1 MCDEIPEEQQPEI
14 KNVKKKPGRPR
25 KNKPAQP
32 NPKKG
37 IVSTPE
43 DLEHCIEFLYDKPSV
58 FKKLLAFFKL
68 MAVEKLHIV
77 FTTKSIIIYCIDS
90 HNKIYTRVEI
100 DCDKVNHYYC
110 KNEIDIGLM
119 REKVGL
125 IMATIDKNHN
135 SILLLST
142 VTNFQRNI
150 QVVLKN
156 NVDIDENYKI
166 ELIGDYD
173 KSNNEEKFIDDD
185 YMLKF
190 KLTGKYFKKM
200 ISDIKKFSDTV
211 TIKKEGPNEFL
222 TFEFIGSD
230 KKIKSERICKN
241 TKSIELVD
249 KLSDDG
255 NDTFRTAF
263 KIDYVSPVST
273 SFADETIEIY
283 ADENKPLKFIINM
296 DEAIKIT
303 ILTNIL
309 DLRK

>member
-1 MCDEIPEEQQPEI
+1 MCDENPEEPQQEI
-14 KNVKKKPGRPR
+14 KKVKKKPGRPR
-25 KNKPAQP
+25 KSQPAQP

-37 IVSTPE
+37 IVTTPE
-43 DLEHCIEFLYDKPSV
+43 DLEHCIEFLYDKPAV

-68 MAVEKLHIV
+68 MAVEKLHII
-77 FTTKSIIIYCIDS
+77 FTVKNIIIYCVDS
-90 HNKIYTRVEI
+90 HNKIFTRVEI
-100 DCDKVNHYYC
+100 DCSKVNHYYC

-142 VTNFQRNI
+142 NTSFQRNI
-150 QVVLKN
+150 QIVLKN

-173 KSNNEEKFIDDD
+173 KSSNENKFVDED

-211 TIKKEGPNEFL
+211 TIKKDGPNEFL

-230 KKIKSERICKN
+230 KKIKIDRICKN
-241 TKSIELVD
+241 AKSISLVD
-249 KLSDDG
+249 NLG
-255 NDTFRTAF
+255 ENDTFRTAF

-273 SFADETIEIY
+273 SFSDETIEIY
-283 ADENKPLKFIINM
+283 ADETKPLKFIINM
-296 DEAIKIT
+296 DQAIQIT

-309 DLRK
+309 DSRA